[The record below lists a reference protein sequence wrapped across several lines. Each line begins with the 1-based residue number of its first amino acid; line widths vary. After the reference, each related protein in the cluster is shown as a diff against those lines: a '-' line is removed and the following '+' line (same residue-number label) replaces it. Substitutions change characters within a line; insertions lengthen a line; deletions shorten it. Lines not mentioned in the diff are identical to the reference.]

1 MADDRHTSGVS
12 EPVTTG
18 SIKEDAET
26 TAARRELKQTSIS
39 EKVGHDAQQSSSQEG
54 SEDDDADLSNNKT
67 DKAAAARQVT
77 PDTDSGDARNTKLKE
92 HVSSPKKKRA
102 HAELVA
108 DGSAA
113 GEGSGRPI
121 STSVTQTRT
130 EESEPEKKRPRDR
143 ESTRRR
149 SQDGEESGGS
159 TRSSLDIASSTKGS
173 ATGASKNKS
182 GTTDKPKTTSASAF
196 ASSGFAKLAASTT
209 SPFGALAAAGK
220 PSLFGASSSGSSG
233 SFSVLGGPKPAA
245 ASVPAPKLS
254 FGGDASAS
262 PFAAAGLNGKGSASV
277 FSKPFGGSFGG
288 GGFGGSTFG
297 GSTFGGSSLSALS
310 TFGKPGGA
318 LKSGKP
324 AKPFGAP
331 DSDAEDDSEN
341 EDDDGEDTKAGSGE
355 SDKEDSK
362 DTDKEKDEPKAPEDE
377 KKLRL
382 RKIVVDDGE
391 GNEVTLLAVR
401 AKMFL
406 MEKGVGW
413 KERGAGMLK
422 VNVPRSSV
430 EMDDFGHPE
439 PNSFDAS
446 VLDDD
451 EDEDESCARKN
462 VRLIMRQDH
471 TLRVILNTP
480 IVPAMKFHLT
490 QKLKAAF
497 VLFTAFEDGEAKQVQ
512 MKLSEANATL
522 FISLMDMI
530 KKQLSDV

>member
-1 MADDRHTSGVS
+1 MADDPHNTSDVL
-12 EPVTTG
+12 EPVSTG
-18 SIKEDAET
+18 SAKEDAET

-39 EKVGHDAQQSSSQEG
+39 EKVGQDAQQSSSSQEGG
-54 SEDDDADLSNNKT
+54 SEDDDT
-67 DKAAAARQVT
+67 DKAAAARRAT
-77 PDTDSGDARNTKLKE
+77 PDTDSGDARNSRLKE

-102 HAELVA
+102 HAELVG

-113 GEGSGRPI
+113 GEASSKP
-121 STSVTQTRT
+121 TNTAVAQTRT

-159 TRSSLDIASSTKGS
+159 TRSSLDIASSAKGS
-173 ATGASKNKS
+173 VTGASKSKSKS
-182 GTTDKPKTTSASAF
+182 GSTTDKLKTTSSSAF

-220 PSLFGASSSGSSG
+220 PSLFGASSSRSSG

-245 ASVPAPKLS
+245 APAPAPKLS
-254 FGGDASAS
+254 FGGDSSAS

-288 GGFGGSTFG
+288 GGGFGGGSTFG
-297 GSTFGGSSLSALS
+297 GSSFGGSSLSALS

-318 LKSGKP
+318 LRSDKP

-331 DSDAEDDSEN
+331 DSDGEDDSEN
-341 EDDDGEDTKAGSGE
+341 EDDEGDDTKGGEGE
-355 SDKEDSK
+355 SDKEEIK

-377 KKLRL
+377 KKVKL

-422 VNVPRSSV
+422 VNVPRSSI

-451 EDEDESCARKN
+451 NEDESCARKN

-480 IVPAMKFHLT
+480 IVPAMKFQLN

-530 KKQLSDV
+530 KKQLSDI